1 MLAEKC
7 RLEQWPEAFV
17 LPARIGHDPV
27 EIVEQAREKD
37 VKPTLTGGQRRIDRQ
52 MIFADQIGDNALT
65 VANDG
70 AVIYDV
76 GELAAG
82 RRRRIENMLMHK
94 WQAR

>member
-1 MLAEKC
+1 
-7 RLEQWPEAFV
+7 
-17 LPARIGHDPV
+17 
-27 EIVEQAREKD
+27 
-37 VKPTLTGGQRRIDRQ
+37 

-94 WQAR
+94 RQASEPHECEDF